1 MILSCI
7 SIVRRQV
14 DYGTRGIQ
22 VYNAAVQN
30 KNAMCEYKADTSIK
44 STNSIQ
50 IRLSTSRA
58 KKLYLYMFDV
68 VDSAFNYKREWIVCR
83 YF

>member
-7 SIVRRQV
+7 SIIRRQV

-22 VYNAAVQN
+22 VYNVAVQS
-30 KNAMCEYKADTSIK
+30 KNAVCEYKADTSIK
-44 STNSIQ
+44 STNSIH
-50 IRLSTSRA
+50 IGLSTPRA
-58 KKLYLYMFDV
+58 NTLYLYMFDV
-68 VDSAFNYKREWIVCR
+68 VDCAFSYKREWIVCR